1 MKRISNNLS
10 KTSED
15 KIKKFLDSISEI
27 IDDNFY
33 TEFINTIKFDVKNI
47 KDCSE
52 RSIVDFYIESCDDII
67 DDWSDNI
74 CKEFWK
80 TLKHEARTKLV
91 KKYVPDKSF
100 DNNIDIYFNE
110 VKKEYILHPMNESED
125 LEFIPENKE
134 IFIKNNLKLVIDCAK
149 RYQNLGLPL
158 EDLIQTGN
166 LGLMI
171 AWDKFDTEKSKLRQ
185 SILDN
190 ISRYPKDSFTYKE
203 ASQIIKDNFKYTKL
217 LDQTLMKI
225 PKEGFNSK
233 NDFFEWTN
241 NNIKKASFSSIG
253 FSWIRATITQTL
265 NKFSNIVHVPKSAL
279 DKGVKV
285 ANIIRLDSINP
296 HTNDNYTDNTMYD
309 QANEEFLIEDETM
322 DTNERNNL
330 FKDLTN
336 KLFMKLN
343 PLDRRIIKKRFGIE
357 YPFEMSIQE
366 IAENEG
372 ISTNKVKASINN
384 TMKIISNNIN
394 AQDKETLFELLNL
407 KH

>member
-15 KIKKFLDSISEI
+15 KITKFLDSISEI

-171 AWDKFDTEKSKLRQ
+171 AWDKFDTEKYLKKYMANKMKKKTTTKYIRQ
-185 SILDN
+185 HFT
-190 ISRYPKDSFTYKE
+190 IS
-203 ASQIIKDNFKYTKL
+203 
-217 LDQTLMKI
+217 
-225 PKEGFNSK
+225 
-233 NDFFEWTN
+233 
-241 NNIKKASFSSIG
+241 
-253 FSWIRATITQTL
+253 
-265 NKFSNIVHVPKSAL
+265 
-279 DKGVKV
+279 
-285 ANIIRLDSINP
+285 
-296 HTNDNYTDNTMYD
+296 
-309 QANEEFLIEDETM
+309 
-322 DTNERNNL
+322 
-330 FKDLTN
+330 
-336 KLFMKLN
+336 
-343 PLDRRIIKKRFGIE
+343 
-357 YPFEMSIQE
+357 
-366 IAENEG
+366 
-372 ISTNKVKASINN
+372 
-384 TMKIISNNIN
+384 
-394 AQDKETLFELLNL
+394 
-407 KH
+407 